1 MAGHGEAEGAC
12 GRREKKKIFLGVF
25 CVVFPI
31 AYRQM
36 TPLDWR
42 FSVELGSYRRLGAD
56 RRWMRG
62 GKRQSLGSWPDRRP
76 GEWLTNWSMQ
86 NDFYI
91 SGLSRWGFTW
101 FSWSP
106 TWTLHQG
113 CLGGYFVRPDQ
124 IVDKKNLSLQNV
136 SNTWCGLWML
146 GTRITHYQFP
156 SFPFKLKSGKIT
168 LGTKNLGTACDACD
182 KYQVCTLYIDHLYF
196 WIRVILESWN
206 ISD

>member
-1 MAGHGEAEGAC
+1 
-12 GRREKKKIFLGVF
+12 
-25 CVVFPI
+25 
-31 AYRQM
+31 M
-36 TPLDWR
+36 TLLDWR

-56 RRWMRG
+56 RRWVRG

-182 KYQVCTLYIDHLYF
+182 KYQVCTLTSCTFESGWYWRAEIYQISLDTFSSPLQN
-196 WIRVILESWN
+196 ILSFP
-206 ISD
+206 